1 MDQPVKTN
9 DDEDRRSGIR
19 FPLQQEAR
27 FRVLESRKHT
37 PQSTGRT
44 VEMSS
49 KGIVLEC
56 DRVLP
61 VGSKVEIA
69 VNWPAQLNDKCRLKF
84 VAVAK
89 VLRSANN
96 RTALLIEKHEFR
108 TQGAAGFAPP
118 PSIIAGD
125 ELRGSARVLP
135 IR

>member
-1 MDQPVKTN
+1 M
-9 DDEDRRSGIR
+9 
-19 FPLQQEAR
+19 QQEAR

-37 PQSTGRT
+37 PQSTGKA

-56 DRVLP
+56 DRTLP
-61 VGSKVEIA
+61 VGSRVEIA
-69 VNWPAQLNDKCRLKF
+69 VNWPAQLNEKCRLKF

-89 VLRSANN
+89 VLRSDNN

-108 TQGAAGFAPP
+108 TQGTGGFAPP
-118 PSIIAGD
+118 PIIAGN

>member
-1 MDQPVKTN
+1 M
-9 DDEDRRSGIR
+9 
-19 FPLQQEAR
+19 QQEAR
-27 FRVLESRKHT
+27 FRILESRKHT
-37 PQSTGRT
+37 PQCTAKA

-69 VNWPAQLNDKCRLKF
+69 VNWPAQLNEKCRLKF
-84 VAVAK
+84 VAIAK
-89 VLRSANN
+89 VLRSENN
-96 RTALLIEKHEFR
+96 RTALVIERHEFR
-108 TQGAAGFAPP
+108 TQGSGGFTVPP
-118 PSIIAGD
+118 LVPGV